1 MGESSEIALTYAKI
15 FLREL
20 SPKNDFLDTA
30 TWARFSDFF
39 KKFEAWVLV
48 KSFQKV
54 IDFPVFGRRWVQ
66 RFGSWHLFC
75 EEEKKV
81 KSSNLTAK
89 CAPNDSSSWLRYFC
103 KMGDFR
109 PQTRP
114 LF

>member
-39 KKFEAWVLV
+39 MKFETWVLV

-54 IDFPVFGRRWVQ
+54 IDFPVVGDVGFKDLAVGISFVKR
-66 RFGSWHLFC
+66 
-75 EEEKKV
+75 KKRL
-81 KSSNLTAK
+81 NH
-89 CAPNDSSSWLRYFC
+89 PI
-103 KMGDFR
+103 
-109 PQTRP
+109 
-114 LF
+114 